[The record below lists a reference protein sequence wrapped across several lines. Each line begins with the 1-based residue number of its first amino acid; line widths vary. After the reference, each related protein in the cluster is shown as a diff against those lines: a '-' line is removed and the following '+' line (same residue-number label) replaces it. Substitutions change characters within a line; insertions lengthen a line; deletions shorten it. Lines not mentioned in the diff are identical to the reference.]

1 PAHAAIVTPNLFCV
15 WTLGAEHGRDQYD
28 PLPAPARVST
38 IFNKDDPRYGS
49 APVDR
54 GEIGS
59 VVLRAEYRSE
69 KVPLHRVG
77 SMWRNPETSLLPLQ
91 PGMVG
96 VGSLNTVEIADR
108 SLGGIFDFTNM
119 ATGRSLPVEP

>member
-38 IFNKDDPRYGS
+38 IFNKDDPRYGV

-54 GEIGS
+54 GEMGS

-77 SMWRNPETSLLPLQ
+77 SMWRNPETSLLPQELDT
-91 PGMVG
+91 VG
-96 VGSLNTVEIADR
+96 VRSLNTVEIADR
-108 SLGGIFDFTNM
+108 ALGGIFEFTKVV
-119 ATGRSLPVEP
+119 SDSFV